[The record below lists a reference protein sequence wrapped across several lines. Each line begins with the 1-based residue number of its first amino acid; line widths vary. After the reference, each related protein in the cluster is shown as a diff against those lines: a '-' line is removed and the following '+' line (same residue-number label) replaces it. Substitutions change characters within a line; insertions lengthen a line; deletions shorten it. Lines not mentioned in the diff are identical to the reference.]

1 MDDSQPTLDR
11 ADDAYER
18 DRTTNEALIQALGPD
33 HPHTLVSSNN
43 MANNLALRRESA
55 EALALSEQTYHRS
68 VQVRGHDHPYGF
80 ACAANYALDLEAVG
94 RHEEA
99 SRLRADTFQRMR
111 QKLGSEHP
119 ETVNMERGRR
129 AESVIEVPPA

>member
-1 MDDSQPTLDR
+1 
-11 ADDAYER
+11 
-18 DRTTNEALIQALGPD
+18 
-33 HPHTLVSSNN
+33 

-55 EALALSEQTYHRS
+55 EALALSEQTHRRS
-68 VQVRGHDHPYGF
+68 VRVRGDDHPYSF

-99 SRLRADTFQRMR
+99 SRLRADTFERMR
-111 QKLGSEHP
+111 RKLGPEHP